1 MLVKGRCL
9 KITIKLFFLII
20 VFLISKTVFADNT
33 KTRLLNYNKSLDN
46 SSALFIQSDGENMQE
61 GIIYIGSKRIR
72 VEYINP
78 QKITIVISKNR
89 GMYVNYEL
97 METEYFNTNKSLV
110 KIFYKIF
117 MGDNFF
123 KNSSLEV
130 LSSNILIKDS
140 FEIDDNVYKIEIIY
154 ENNPLK
160 IRKVKVKENN
170 QTLEIG
176 FYNHN
181 KSEQISKDFFS
192 LINPFLNN

>member
-9 KITIKLFFLII
+9 KITNKLFFLIT
-20 VFLISKTVFADNT
+20 VFLISKTVIADNT
-33 KTRLLNYNKSLDN
+33 KTRLLDYNKSLDN

-61 GIIYIGSKRIR
+61 GIIYIGSKRIK

-140 FEIDDNVYKIEIIY
+140 FEIDDNFYKIEIIY

-181 KSEQISKDFFS
+181 KSEKISKDFFS